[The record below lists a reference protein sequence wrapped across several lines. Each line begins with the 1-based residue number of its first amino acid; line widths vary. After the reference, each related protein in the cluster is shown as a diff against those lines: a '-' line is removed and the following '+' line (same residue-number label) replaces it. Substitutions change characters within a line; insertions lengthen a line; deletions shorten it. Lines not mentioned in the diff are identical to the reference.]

1 MHTYILRRLLNMI
14 PLLIGISFLSF
25 SIMYLAPGD
34 FLGELRLN
42 PQVSKETLEMM
53 RAQYGLDEPFLV
65 QYWLWFKE
73 AFPVPGNW
81 SINLGRSFQYH
92 APVTTLIGFYAL
104 NTVLL
109 SLTSSVLA
117 WLISIPIGIYAARR
131 QYSFGD
137 KLLTTFAFLGVSIPN
152 FFLALILLYL
162 VVRWDVP
169 LPIGGATSLEY
180 ETLTLWEKVVDRA
193 KHLVIPVV
201 VLATAGTAGLMRYMR
216 SNLLETL
223 GQDYVRTARAKGLS
237 ERVVVYKHALRNA
250 INPLITFLGF
260 EIAGLLSGATLTEI
274 VTSYPGLG
282 RLLYNGILAN
292 DYHLVLGGLM
302 MGSFMLIIGN
312 LFADVLLA
320 WVDPRIRYQ

>member
-1 MHTYILRRLLNMI
+1 MI

-25 SIMYLAPGD
+25 SIMYMAPGD

-42 PQVSKETLEMM
+42 PQISAETIAMM

-65 QYWLWFKE
+65 QYWLWFKQ

-81 SINLGRSFQYH
+81 SVNLGRSFQYNM
-92 APVTTLIGFYAL
+92 PVTALIGQYAL
-104 NTVLL
+104 NTLL
-109 SLTSSVLA
+109 LGLASSVLA
-117 WLISIPIGIYAARR
+117 WLIAIPVGIYAARN

-137 KLLTTFAFLGVSIPN
+137 KALTTFTFMGISIPN
-152 FFLALILLYL
+152 FFLALVLLYL
-162 VVRWDVP
+162 VVRFELP
-169 LPIGGATSLEY
+169 FPIGGATSLNY
-180 ETLTLWEKVVDRA
+180 EEMTLWQKFVDRA
-193 KHLVIPVV
+193 HHLIIPTF
-201 VLATAGTAGLMRYMR
+201 VLMTSSTAGLMRYMR

-250 INPLITFLGF
+250 INPLITFLGY
-260 EIAGLLSGATLTEI
+260 EIASLLGGATLTEI

-282 RLLYNGILAN
+282 RLLYQGIQFN

-302 MGSFMLIIGN
+302 MGSFMLIVGN
-312 LFADVLLA
+312 LIADLLLA
-320 WVDPRIRYQ
+320 WSDPRIRYQ